1 MVEKIKNV
9 SNEELLKAIADLTVA
24 VESIQSILLDISRR
38 V

>member
-9 SNEELLKAIADLTVA
+9 SNEELLKGITELTEA
-24 VESIQSILLDISRR
+24 GESIQSILLDISRR

>member
-9 SNEELLKAIADLTVA
+9 SNGELLKAITELTEA

>member
-9 SNEELLKAIADLTVA
+9 SNEELLKAISDLTEA